1 MIDLEYSLTFLIS
14 KCNQRAVGIANKC
27 LFELNLTP
35 AQAVTL
41 HTLLIHDEI
50 NQLTLGEKIQKDR
63 TTTSSILQ
71 RLEEIGY
78 IKRETDPVDRRSS
91 IIYVTQK
98 GKEVQDKLNEKLNE
112 INSTFS
118 ENLTNEELDTLNTLL
133 KKLWLD

>member
-1 MIDLEYSLTFLIS
+1 MIALEYSLSFLIS
-14 KCNQRAVGIANKC
+14 KCNQKAVGIANKC
-27 LFELNLTP
+27 LSDLNLTP

-41 HTLLIHDEI
+41 HTLLMHDEI

-71 RLEEIGY
+71 KLEENGY

-98 GKEVQDKLNEKLNE
+98 GNDVQDKLSEKLNE

-118 ENLTNEELDTLNTLL
+118 ENLTNEELETLNSLL